1 MWPDA
6 ALYAPIS
13 LKCADSAAVAAVEQS
28 QMQTAQTEVK
38 IATHIS
44 QDKGGGRSR
53 GGDEG
58 AGLVRQLLACRN
70 LTAKVSTK
78 RAAAATA
85 HSRAPSTAVDAW
97 QPG

>member
-1 MWPDA
+1 MRFNMWPDA

-44 QDKGGGRSR
+44 RHR
-53 GGDEG
+53 VEAG
-58 AGLVRQLLACRN
+58 AEEAMSGLDWLGNC
-70 LTAKVSTK
+70 
-78 RAAAATA
+78 
-85 HSRAPSTAVDAW
+85 
-97 QPG
+97 